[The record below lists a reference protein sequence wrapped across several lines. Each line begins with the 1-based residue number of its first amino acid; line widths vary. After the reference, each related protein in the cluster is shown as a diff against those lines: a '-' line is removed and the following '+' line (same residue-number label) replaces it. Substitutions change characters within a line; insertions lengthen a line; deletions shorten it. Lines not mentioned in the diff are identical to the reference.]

1 MSEGEPSL
9 SDEEEERIEQEME
22 ILALMEA
29 VNELIAEMKMKEE
42 GMERVRR
49 WNANLRSLEERIG
62 RELAELEQVLKTAVG
77 SGEAA
82 RQARRDPNL
91 LSQVK
96 RVQELAGDIT
106 KIEKQLEDEN
116 LHLLDRVAQANRVLR
131 LLDELL
137 EKLPEE
143 EIRKF
148 AKSKE
153 FEVFSRLLEDA
164 ERS

>member
-1 MSEGEPSL
+1 MSEGQPPL

-49 WNANLRSLEERIG
+49 WNANLRALEERIG
-62 RELAELEQVLKTAVG
+62 RELADLEEILKKAVG
-77 SGEAA
+77 KEEAA
-82 RQARRDPNL
+82 RQIRRDPNL

-96 RVQELAGDIT
+96 RVQDLASDIT
-106 KIEKQLEDEN
+106 KIKEQMEDEN
-116 LHLLDRVAQANRVLR
+116 VRLLDRVAQANRVLR

-148 AKSKE
+148 ARSKD

>member
-1 MSEGEPSL
+1 MSEGEPPL
-9 SDEEEERIEQEME
+9 SDEDEERIEQEME

-49 WNANLRSLEERIG
+49 WNANLRALEERIG
-62 RELAELEQVLKTAVG
+62 RELADLEEILKKAVG
-77 SGEAA
+77 KEEAA
-82 RQARRDPNL
+82 RQVRRDPNL

-96 RVQELAGDIT
+96 RVQELASDIT
-106 KIEKQLEDEN
+106 KIKKQMEDEN
-116 LHLLDRVAQANRVLR
+116 VRLLDRVAQANRVLR

-148 AKSKE
+148 ARSKD